1 MKLDA
6 AQTKLLRTA
15 FKGRS
20 RAELKKLF
28 ALVRSHEDRALLAAA
43 LPKKKKT
50 APKRTGDPLVREL
63 EQTLK
68 PIMGPSAEKADMLIE
83 HIAKK
88 HRRKLGIEPK
98 GLADA
103 AKRLRANKFTDEQ
116 IRAGAQSLIAHLA
129 KLYGDR
135 ETVV

>member
-6 AQTKLLRTA
+6 ADARILRA
-15 FKGRS
+15 AVRMRGK
-20 RAELKKLF
+20 AELKHAF
-28 ALVRSHEDRALLAAA
+28 ALIRAHDDRALLAAVA
-43 LPKKKKT
+43 PAKKR
-50 APKRTGDPLVREL
+50 AAKRKGDPLVREL

-68 PIMGPSAEKADMLIE
+68 PILGPAQEKADLLIE

-88 HRRKLGIEPK
+88 HRRKLGFEPK

-103 AKRLRANKFTDEQ
+103 ARKLRTRFSDDQ
-116 IRAGAQSLIAHLA
+116 ITAGAKSLVTHLA